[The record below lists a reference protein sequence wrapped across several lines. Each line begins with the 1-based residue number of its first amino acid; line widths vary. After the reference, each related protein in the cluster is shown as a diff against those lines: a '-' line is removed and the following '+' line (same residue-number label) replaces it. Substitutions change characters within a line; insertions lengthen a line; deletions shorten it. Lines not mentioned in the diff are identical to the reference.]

1 MKRYLRSNGS
11 QWSFFCVHKGV
22 AFYDDLNRPL
32 LVVEAEKTYKYITG
46 LAKLILPSVVT
57 SMNGGFRR

>member
-1 MKRYLRSNGS
+1 MATVNFI
-11 QWSFFCVHKGV
+11 FFTGV

-32 LVVEAEKTYKYITG
+32 LRAEAENTYKYITD

-57 SMNGGFRR
+57 SMNGGFLR

>member
-1 MKRYLRSNGS
+1 MATVN
-11 QWSFFCVHKGV
+11 FIFITGV

-32 LVVEAEKTYKYITG
+32 LRAEAENTYKYITD

-57 SMNGGFRR
+57 SMNGGFLR

>member
-1 MKRYLRSNGS
+1 MAIVLH
-11 QWSFFCVHKGV
+11 VHKKGV
-22 AFYDDLNRPL
+22 AFYDDLNKPL
-32 LVVEAEKTYKYITG
+32 LLSEAEKTYEYITD

>member
-1 MKRYLRSNGS
+1 MLTFI
-11 QWSFFCVHKGV
+11 QVFFISSLFIGV

-32 LVVEAEKTYKYITG
+32 LLAEAENAYKYITD